1 QNTQHASTRN
11 RKHRQPYNRANSRAK
26 FAVPQAITLSLSLYA
41 TVEPLI
47 LGVRTERSAKETPAE
62 VAKGAKNQENSF
74 SCPYFVRAHLPARPD
89 FDTVTTLCF
98 KRSLR

>member
-1 QNTQHASTRN
+1 RDASPTQSELQAS
-11 RKHRQPYNRANSRAK
+11 S
-26 FAVPQAITLSLSLYA
+26 TLWQRESSSEVSCPASYRPPALYG
-41 TVEPLI
+41 TVEPLT